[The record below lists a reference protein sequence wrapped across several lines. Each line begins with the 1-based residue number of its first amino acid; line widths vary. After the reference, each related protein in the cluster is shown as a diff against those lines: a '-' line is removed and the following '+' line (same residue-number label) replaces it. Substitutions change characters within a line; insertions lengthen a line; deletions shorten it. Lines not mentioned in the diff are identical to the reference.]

1 MDLIKSIKLSTAGM
15 RVQGTRLRVISENI
29 ANADSLPEN
38 QGDTPYR
45 RKQVSFK
52 NILDRSLDAKRVA
65 VDTIQYDRSD
75 FEKKF
80 DPQHPAA
87 DKVRAAAH
95 AALRVLDDHLTDRE
109 IDTGTLGPWIVGDR
123 PTIADV
129 ACFPYVALSG
139 DGGVLH
145 DDYHAVRR
153 WMASVKRLPGFVVM
167 PGIYPD

>member
-45 RKQVSFK
+45 SKQVSFK

-65 VDTIQYDRSD
+65 VDKIQYDRSD

-87 DKVRAAAH
+87 DKDGYVLVPNVNPLVEMMDMREAQRSYEANLSVIQVSKGMLSRTIDM
-95 AALRVLDDHLTDRE
+95 LRE
-109 IDTGTLGPWIVGDR
+109 
-123 PTIADV
+123 
-129 ACFPYVALSG
+129 
-139 DGGVLH
+139 
-145 DDYHAVRR
+145 
-153 WMASVKRLPGFVVM
+153 
-167 PGIYPD
+167 

>member
-38 QGDTPYR
+38 PGDLPYR

-65 VDTIQYDRSD
+65 VDKIQYDRAD
-75 FEKKF
+75 FERKF

-87 DKVRAAAH
+87 DKDGYILVPNVNPLVEMMDMREAQRSYEANLSVIQVSKGMLTRTIDM
-95 AALRVLDDHLTDRE
+95 LRE
-109 IDTGTLGPWIVGDR
+109 
-123 PTIADV
+123 
-129 ACFPYVALSG
+129 
-139 DGGVLH
+139 
-145 DDYHAVRR
+145 
-153 WMASVKRLPGFVVM
+153 
-167 PGIYPD
+167 